1 MSRRRI
7 VVPPPMIPA
16 PPDVAP
22 LVDEAAAIVHLRLG
36 TPLSPELQSDL
47 TAKLT
52 QATNAIIDYLKP
64 INVDPTWTPTTTPVI
79 VQTAILLYLTN
90 LWEHRG
96 DDGAP
101 TDADAGCW
109 NAIERLL
116 RRRRDPAL
124 A

>member
-1 MSRRRI
+1 MTPTKDAPDQTL
-7 VVPPPMIPA
+7 PPA
-16 PPDVAP
+16 DVAP
-22 LVDEAAAIVHLRLG
+22 LVDESAAIVHLRLG

-52 QATNAIIDYLKP
+52 QATNAIVDYLKP
-64 INVDPTWTPTTTPVI
+64 INVDPTWTTTTTPAI
-79 VQTAILLYLTN
+79 VQMAILLCLTN

-101 TDADAGCW
+101 TDADAACW